1 MKTNAYRATSH
12 FLLIKRFIADI
23 FTFVKASEIILL
35 FRIKV
40 GFLLWV
46 LKLGQ
51 NLLNQIVSYSYYEF
65 TIGMWD
71 VRIQFV
77 VQF

>member
-40 GFLLWV
+40 GFLL
-46 LKLGQ
+46 
-51 NLLNQIVSYSYYEF
+51 
-65 TIGMWD
+65 
-71 VRIQFV
+71 
-77 VQF
+77 